1 MLNKK
6 LFVIS
11 VLFTLIL
18 CGCSTFKRI
27 SHENVI
33 IKGIDSTFFQSHY
46 LINLVND
53 SKDTLL
59 VISRKNELKDSS
71 VNYQN
76 IKFLL
81 STGKR
86 ISVFIEQLD
95 GSERI
100 SLNSGNIRSY
110 SITIDEKIIYEG
122 GKFYNIYKSKNF
134 DGLFYYP
141 DKYK

>member
-6 LFVIS
+6 IFVIS
-11 VLFTLIL
+11 LLFTLIL

-33 IKGIDSTFFQSHY
+33 IKEIDSTFFQSHY

-71 VNYQN
+71 INYQN

-81 STGKR
+81 STGKK
-86 ISVFIEQLD
+86 ISVFIEKLD
-95 GSERI
+95 GSEGI
-100 SLNSGNIRSY
+100 SLNGGYIRAY
-110 SITIDEKIIYEG
+110 SIRIDEKIIYEG
-122 GKFYNIYKSKNF
+122 GKFYNIFKSKNF